1 MITRRYKCTLLS
13 DIIIN
18 QKAATEG
25 SQQTLD
31 FIPGNNFL
39 GIAASIY
46 EELAQENK
54 NMIAFHSQSIRFGDA
69 FPLIIDDNGKAKK
82 ALRVP
87 ASFYTPKIKTDGAS
101 AYYQQY
107 AYDQTVDRSN
117 QQLKQCRK
125 GFYVFEEGVGQ
136 EVPVLKSFAI
146 KSAYDRKLRRSA
158 DQQMYGYES
167 LQEGSCWAF
176 DVCFDDGVPSDLPD
190 KIEHALLG
198 DKSVGRSRTAQY
210 GLVRIEV
217 LKEDLKEDTTQIQND
232 SYVLIYAESRL
243 IFLDEFGLPTFTPQA
258 KDLGFE
264 DGDICWNKSQ
274 IRTFQYAPWNSKRQ
288 ARDADRCGI
297 EKGSVIYIDRTNTT
311 QEKALFVGSYQCEG
325 FGKILINP
333 DFLEVKPNTNGEAL
347 YSLREQGPLI
357 KNERTTK
364 SLGDYDNKL
373 FAYLQ
378 KTQNDHM
385 CKTYIYEVV
394 SDFVTNYKKYFES
407 DDFASQWGAIRNI
420 AMLHKGKAEIT
431 NYLTEYITNGVAS
444 DKWSEKKR
452 CGLLRNFLDRLEEQ
466 HVQLAVINLAS
477 EMAKES
483 RRKNNGK

>member
-25 SQQTLD
+25 NQQTLD

-39 GIAASIY
+39 GIAASVY

-54 NMIAFHSQSIRFGDA
+54 NIIAFHSQSIRFGDA

-82 ALRVP
+82 ALRIP
-87 ASFYTPKIKTDGAS
+87 ASFCTPKIKTDGVS

-125 GFYVFEEGVGQ
+125 GFYVFEKEVGQ
-136 EVPVLKSFAI
+136 EVPVLKAFAI

-167 LQEGSCWAF
+167 LQEGSFWTF
-176 DVCFDDGVPSDLPD
+176 DIYFDDGVPFDLPD

-217 LKEDLKEDTTQIQND
+217 LKEDIKEDTSQIQNN

-243 IFLDEFGLPTFTPQA
+243 IFLDEFGIPTFTPQA
-258 KDLGFE
+258 KDLGF
-264 DGDICWNKSQ
+264 DGGEICWNKSQ

-288 ARDADRCGI
+288 ARDVDRCGI
-297 EKGSVIYIDRTNTT
+297 EKGSVIYIDITNAARK
-311 QEKALFVGSYQCEG
+311 ELLFVGSYQNEG
-325 FGKILINP
+325 FGKILVNP
-333 DFLEVKPNTNGEAL
+333 NFLEVKPNTNGEAL
-347 YSLREQGPLI
+347 YSLKEQDALI
-357 KNERTTK
+357 ENERTTD
-364 SLGDYDNKL
+364 SLGDYDKKL

-378 KTQNDHM
+378 KQHNDDI

-394 SDFVTNYKKYFES
+394 YDFVTNYKQFFES
-407 DDFASQWGAIRNI
+407 NDFASQWGTIRNI
-420 AMLHKGKAEIT
+420 AMQHKGKIEIT
-431 NYLTEYITNGVAS
+431 NRLTEYITNGVAS
-444 DKWSEKKR
+444 DKWSKKNR
-452 CGLLRNFLDRLEEQ
+452 CGLLRDFLDRLDEQ
-466 HVQLAVINLAS
+466 DIQLAVINLAAN
-477 EMAKES
+477 MAKEN
-483 RRKNNGK
+483 RRNNNGK